1 MKMCG
6 NELIFASGGGQ
17 SLDWFRVLENLNSG
31 SEFLLTLKVKS
42 EFGGKNLKKKI

>member
-1 MKMCG
+1 MSSGVK
-6 NELIFASGGGQ
+6 NEHVPLQ